1 VQWPWNGSNSQ
12 QWQLTATSPGIYKVI
27 NRNSGFALDVNGAS
41 TANGAGIIQWNT
53 NTGTNQQWQIVQQ

>member
-1 VQWPWNGSNSQ
+1 MAINRYKPD
-12 QWQLTATSPGIYKVI
+12 GIYKVI

-41 TANGAGIIQWNT
+41 TTNGADIIQWNT